1 MIWVL
6 SESPPSVMHCAVF
19 VAAEMIFVLGGLR
32 VPERAWPFFL
42 VSNGVFNL
50 LGNISQLW
58 LNFKQRSCGQV
69 SAITLLLSLS
79 GNTVRI
85 FTSMVLAQGDS
96 SLLGL
101 FLVSWSLN
109 VLRLVQLIMYR

>member
-1 MIWVL
+1 MIRYPLSTWAENISLTLQQIALVGMIWVL

-85 FTSMVLAQGDS
+85 FTSMV
-96 SLLGL
+96 
-101 FLVSWSLN
+101 
-109 VLRLVQLIMYR
+109 RLKS